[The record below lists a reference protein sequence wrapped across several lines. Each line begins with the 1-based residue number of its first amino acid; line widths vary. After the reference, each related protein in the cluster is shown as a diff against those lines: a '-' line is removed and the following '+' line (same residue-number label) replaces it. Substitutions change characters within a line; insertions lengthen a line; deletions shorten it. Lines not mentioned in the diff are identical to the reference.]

1 MNPKLVRR
9 SLKNYNEKTESLV
22 YFSDATKRNTFMTTT
37 RSKIFKDPDF
47 GGGAGSGGGAE
58 ETKIT
63 ESLQCFY
70 CALCIKKER
79 KIDEKI
85 HLLTKS

>member
-1 MNPKLVRR
+1 MLTYFTNA
-9 SLKNYNEKTESLV
+9 SKTEVKS
-22 YFSDATKRNTFMTTT
+22 TT

-70 CALCIKKER
+70 CAYVFAKNKKLISKNHQLIK
-79 KIDEKI
+79 
-85 HLLTKS
+85 S